1 MKGVDIYENTESLLL
16 SHETKEPCSYFE
28 YWHTKAL
35 ANMKDPKKCLACFD
49 HMIYW
54 LGKVFDYNA
63 AVHKELE
70 S

>member
-1 MKGVDIYENTESLLL
+1 MKTLKAFYYLMKQKNA
-16 SHETKEPCSYFE
+16 CSYFE

-35 ANMKDPKKCLACFD
+35 ANIKDIYKCLVCFN

-54 LGKVFDYNA
+54 FGKVLYYNA
-63 AVHKELE
+63 AVRKESE

>member
-1 MKGVDIYENTESLLL
+1 MKTLKAFYYRMKQKNACL
-16 SHETKEPCSYFE
+16 YAE
-28 YWHTKAL
+28 YWHKKAL
-35 ANMKDPKKCLACFD
+35 ANTKDMKKWLVCFD

-63 AVHKELE
+63 AAHKELG

>member
-1 MKGVDIYENTESLLL
+1 MKTLKAFYYRMKQKNAY
-16 SHETKEPCSYFE
+16 SYFE

-35 ANMKDPKKCLACFD
+35 ANMKDLNKFLVCFN
-49 HMIYW
+49 HTIYW
-54 LGKVFDYNA
+54 LVKVLDYNA

>member
-1 MKGVDIYENTESLLL
+1 MRTLKAFYYLMKQKNA
-16 SHETKEPCSYFE
+16 CSYFE

-35 ANMKDPKKCLACFD
+35 ANMKDIDKCLVCFD

-54 LGKVFDYNA
+54 LGKVLDYNA

>member
-1 MKGVDIYENTESLLL
+1 MKTLKAFYYRMKQKNA
-16 SHETKEPCSYFE
+16 CSYFE

-35 ANMKDPKKCLACFD
+35 ANMKDIDKCLVCFD

-54 LGKVFDYNA
+54 LGKIFDYNA
-63 AVHKELE
+63 AARKELE

>member
-1 MKGVDIYENTESLLL
+1 MKQKNAA
-16 SHETKEPCSYFE
+16 SYYE

-49 HMIYW
+49 HMMYW
-54 LGKVFDYNA
+54 LGKVLDYNA

>member
-1 MKGVDIYENTESLLL
+1 MKQKNAA
-16 SHETKEPCSYFE
+16 SYFE

-49 HMIYW
+49 HMTYW
-54 LGKVFDYNA
+54 LGKVLDYNA
-63 AVHKELE
+63 AVHKELG